1 MRQLLVNLQVDRN
14 LHKTRLEI
22 LQEQEEREDL

>member
-1 MRQLLVNLQVDRN
+1 MRQLLVNLEVDRN

-22 LQEQEEREDL
+22 LQEQVEREDL

>member
-22 LQEQEEREDL
+22 LQEQVEREDL